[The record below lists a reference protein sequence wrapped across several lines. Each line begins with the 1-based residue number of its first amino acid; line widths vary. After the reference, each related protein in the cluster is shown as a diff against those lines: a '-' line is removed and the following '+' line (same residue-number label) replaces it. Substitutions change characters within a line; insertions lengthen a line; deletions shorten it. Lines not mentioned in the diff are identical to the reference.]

1 MDGNPFRYIFSRLY
15 FQQKVEFGAMLLF
28 IQNHCLNV
36 FSEYNNSS
44 SSWPTW
50 VNWDWSWWLW
60 AQAINWMGR
69 RKFHW
74 VLIKYGKL
82 HHHYFIAHP
91 TEQKDQNDSGIETL
105 SFFFRQEWTKRW
117 KWKWDRNFVILLP
130 TRANKCLQASYGQLL
145 ESYVDAAIVIRKFV

>member
-15 FQQKVEFGAMLLF
+15 FQQKVEFGAMLPF

-36 FSEYNNSS
+36 FSEYNSS

-50 VNWDWSWWLW
+50 VNWDWSSWLW

-74 VLIKYGKL
+74 VLIKYGKFTSSL
-82 HHHYFIAHP
+82 FHCTSHRA
-91 TEQKDQNDSGIETL
+91 
-105 SFFFRQEWTKRW
+105 KRW
-117 KWKWDRNFVILLP
+117 KWKWHRNFVILLP
-130 TRANKCLQASYGQLL
+130 TRANKCLQASCGQLL